1 MKAVFKMNKL
11 AILLSIAIML
21 AGFNLQA
28 QKKHPDPKMDIERVL
43 RNVAGHI
50 IQNTTFKVI
59 DTETGETFSESD
71 NLPVDTKYRVESPY
85 NAWKYWNG
93 VMNISFINLANLLDD
108 QQYISYVKK
117 NVSFVFDHDEYFKK
131 QYDAGILISEMKQK
145 YRMHML
151 DDCGAMGAGVLAVQQ
166 IDPQARYR
174 DYLDV
179 AANYIM
185 NKEHRL
191 QDGTLCRTRPFEM
204 TVWGDDLYMSVPFL
218 ARMGELTGD
227 QKYFDEAARQVILF
241 NKHLWDPQTRI
252 FFHCWYDDIKQ
263 NGVAHWGRCN
273 GWIIMAQVELLDK
286 LPKDHPKRDELIGLL
301 TRQIVGVSRYQNAS
315 GLWHQ
320 LIDMENTY
328 LETSSSAMYTFAIAK
343 AINEG
348 WLDLRY
354 AYIAAQG
361 WEGVSSKVLA
371 DGQVE
376 GICMGT
382 ALNTATYYYAY
393 RPTPLNDLH
402 GIGAVL
408 LAGCE
413 VMKLYEKG
421 IPFNW

>member
-1 MKAVFKMNKL
+1 MYNKMKVFL
-11 AILLSIAIML
+11 SVAILLT
-21 AGFNLQA
+21 GFNLQA
-28 QKKHPDPKMDIERVL
+28 QEKHPDPRMDIERVL
-43 RNVAGHI
+43 RHVAGHMM
-50 IQNTTFKVI
+50 QHTTFKIVNK
-59 DTETGETFSESD
+59 ETGKTFSGSKD
-71 NLPVDTKYRVESPY
+71 LPVDARYRVESPY
-85 NAWKYWNG
+85 NDWRYWNG
-93 VMNISFINLANLLDD
+93 VLNIGFITLGNSLND
-108 QQYISYVKK
+108 QQYITYAKK
-117 NVSFVFDHDEYFKK
+117 NVSFVFDHDVYFKK
-131 QYDAGILISEMKQK
+131 QYDAGVCENDMRRK
-145 YRMHML
+145 YRMQML
-151 DDCGAMGAGVLAVQQ
+151 DDCGAMGAGVIAVQQ
-166 IDPQARYR
+166 IEPQSRYR
-174 DYLDV
+174 DYLDK

-185 NKEHRL
+185 KKEYRL
-191 QDGTLCRTRPFEM
+191 ADGIFCRTEPFEM

-227 QKYFDEAARQVILF
+227 RKYFDEAARQVILF
-241 NKHLWDPQTRI
+241 NKYLWDPQTRI

-286 LPKDHPKRDELIGLL
+286 LPADHPKREELIRLL
-301 TRQIVGVSRYQNAS
+301 TRQIVGLSRYQDAS

-320 LIDMENTY
+320 LIDMEETY
-328 LETSSSAMYTFAIAK
+328 LETSSSAMYTFAVAK

-361 WEGVSSKVLA
+361 WEGLSDKILA

-382 ALNTATYYYAY
+382 GLNTATYYYAN
-393 RPTPLNDLH
+393 RPTPLNDVH
-402 GIGAVL
+402 GLGAIL

-413 VMKLYEKG
+413 VMKLYESG